1 MSSLPYSVAL
11 TGGIASGKST
21 VAKRLA
27 ELGAWFADADTV
39 ARELVKPG
47 TPALAEIIRVFGADA
62 LHPDGTLDRRALRAA
77 IFADDAARQ
86 RLNAILHPRI
96 RAALH
101 EHVVATPQGRYALLA
116 IPLLVENRS
125 QYAWVNR
132 VLVVDAPRDLQLAR
146 LVARDGVTP
155 ALAQAM
161 LDAQASREQRLA
173 IADDVIRNSGS
184 LDLLDGMVGALHE
197 RYSRLAG
204 QRPP

>member
-47 TPALAEIIRVFGADA
+47 TPALAEIIRVFGAAA

-101 EHVVATPQGRYALLA
+101 DHVAATPQGRYALLA
-116 IPLLVENRS
+116 IPLLAENRS
-125 QYAWVNR
+125 QYDWVDR
-132 VLVVDAPRDLQLAR
+132 VLVVDVPRDLQIAR
-146 LVARDGVTP
+146 LIERDGITL
-155 ALAQAM
+155 ALAEAM
-161 LDAQASREQRLA
+161 LDAQASSEQRLA
-173 IADDVIRNSGS
+173 IANDVIRNSGALAD
-184 LDLLDGMVGALHE
+184 LDHEVHALHA
-197 RYSRLAG
+197 RYLALAT
-204 QRPP
+204 QR